1 MEIQQRIEAFKKMLL
16 ANGIERTMNELIL
29 RHDCSIIGGS
39 MESSIRTEIADYLDV
54 ETEEVIIVGSAK
66 LGFSPKPGQCFKPF
80 DEASDID
87 VAIVSP
93 ELFAAI
99 WHEVL
104 DMKAGGAFIKD
115 IQGFQH
121 YHFQGWM
128 RPDKMPA
135 SSTYHRCRDWWE
147 FFLSLSKKEEYD
159 RRPIRGGLY
168 YDTSFLSRYQTTALA
183 QIQRQISKSN
193 P

>member
-1 MEIQQRIEAFKKMLL
+1 RVGLFDKPDDLL
-16 ANGIERTMNELIL
+16 GA
-29 RHDCSIIGGS
+29 
-39 MESSIRTEIADYLDV
+39 ESALLHVRP
-54 ETEEVIIVGSAK
+54 
-66 LGFSPKPGQCFKPF
+66 LGFTDFIASAGTAQWGQVTF